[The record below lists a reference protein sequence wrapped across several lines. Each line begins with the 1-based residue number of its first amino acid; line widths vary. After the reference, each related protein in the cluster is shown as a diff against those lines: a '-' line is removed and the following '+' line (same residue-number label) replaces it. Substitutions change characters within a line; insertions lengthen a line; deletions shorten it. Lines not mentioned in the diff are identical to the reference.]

1 MIMDNRKKEFMENRR
16 IRRGKSDRT
25 SFKTEKEKQET
36 REEVEQIKKNLINFA
51 STSWGKQWIDSNLKI
66 GRPFRMQRG
75 IEYVKDER
83 RIDNISISDGQIFAT
98 VQGTAPTP
106 YRVKIILETIPE
118 KAWKEIIE
126 DLTSKSIHLIELL
139 NGILSENIE
148 NIFMSHGYTL
158 FPDAA
163 NGLNATCSCPD
174 TAIPCK
180 HIAAV
185 ILYLARILDFNPF
198 LLFELHGKSK
208 NEIFGELKFSKNDN
222 DYEPSFSEKI
232 PSSIGNIDFEFKIP
246 KLSIKELN
254 LEMSYKDEDFKI
266 GFKYNK
272 PGKISE
278 ILENIGIPQT
288 IENKAFEIVL
298 KSVYNT
304 IRSKTYEMSLG
315 ID

>member
-1 MIMDNRKKEFMENRR
+1 MDNRKKEFLENRR
-16 IRRGKSDRT
+16 SRRSKGDLPT
-25 SFKTEKEKQET
+25 FKTEKEIQET
-36 REEVEQIKKNLINFA
+36 REEVEQIQRNLINFA

-106 YRVKIILETIPE
+106 YRVKIIFEIIPE
-118 KAWKEIIE
+118 DAWKEIIK
-126 DLTSKSIHLIELL
+126 DLTNKLLYLIELL
-139 NGILSENIE
+139 NGELSEDIE
-148 NIFMSHGYTL
+148 TIFMNHGYSL
-158 FPDAA
+158 FPDAEK
-163 NGLNATCSCPD
+163 GLNASCSCPD

-185 ILYLARILDFNPF
+185 ILYLARVLDFNPF
-198 LLFELHGKSK
+198 LLFELHGKPK
-208 NEIFGELKFSKNDN
+208 EEIFNELNISKIDN
-222 DYEPSFSEKI
+222 DFKTATLKQ
-232 PSSIGNIDFEFKIP
+232 PSSSAKDNEFEFNKP
-246 KLSIKELN
+246 RLSIQELHSMN
-254 LEMSYKDEDFKI
+254 RIKDDEIKV

-272 PGKISE
+272 PGKVLE

-298 KSVYNT
+298 KSIYNMV
-304 IRSKTYEMSLG
+304 RSKTYEMSLG

>member
-1 MIMDNRKKEFMENRR
+1 MDNRKKEFMENRR
-16 IRRGKSDRT
+16 IRRGRSDRPT
-25 SFKTEKEKQET
+25 FKTEKERQET
-36 REEVEQIKKNLINFA
+36 KEEVEQIKRNLINFA

-106 YRVKIILETIPE
+106 YRVKIIFQTIPE
-118 KAWKEIIE
+118 EAWKEIME
-126 DLTSKSIHLIELL
+126 DLTNKSLILVELL
-139 NGILSENIE
+139 NGILSDNIE
-148 NIFMSHGYTL
+148 KIFINHGYTL

-185 ILYLARILDFNPF
+185 VLYLARVLDFNPF

-208 NEIFGELKFSKNDN
+208 NEIFDELKFSRIENDQ
-222 DYEPSFSEKI
+222 E
-232 PSSIGNIDFEFKIP
+232 SSTMVKTTKLIEDVDFEFQKP
-246 KLSIKELN
+246 KLSFKELTF
-254 LEMSYKDEDFKI
+254 EKTYKDEDFKI
-266 GFKYNK
+266 GFKYSK
-272 PGKISE
+272 PRKVSE

-288 IENKAFEIVL
+288 IDNKAFEIVL

-304 IRSKTYEMSLG
+304 IRSKIYEMSLG